1 MTSPGGGT
9 HASQLEPKI
18 RRVVSSY
25 CNSAG
30 KRAWDLSWAIVLLVL
45 FSPLMLLLA
54 LAVKLTSK
62 GPVLFRQSRPGR
74 SGREFSILKFRT
86 MIVNGHE
93 TGPVLT
99 RALDPRVTWLGRHMR
114 KWKLDELPQL
124 FNVVRG
130 EMSFVGPRPQ
140 PTRLWNDP
148 AIHDDASLV
157 LSVRPGLTSH
167 ATLVFRNEEDVLAP
181 LSSDEVEEVY
191 QRTLMPLKLKLEI
204 QYLCKA
210 SFWGDLWIILRT
222 IGRVFN
228 RHEERDDVLKE
239 YLPASN
245 GSPAKP
251 GEHGWAP
258 PNVPSWP
265 VVPELKDVR
274 TVANTNVSAKEQ

>member
-1 MTSPGGGT
+1 
-9 HASQLEPKI
+9 
-18 RRVVSSY
+18 
-25 CNSAG
+25 
-30 KRAWDLSWAIVLLVL
+30 
-45 FSPLMLLLA
+45 MLILA
-54 LAVKLTSK
+54 AAVKLTSR
-62 GPVLFRQSRPGR
+62 GPVLFKQSRPGR
-74 SGREFSILKFRT
+74 NRREFSILKFRT
-86 MIVNGHE
+86 MIVNSGQ

-124 FNVVRG
+124 FNVLRG

-140 PTRLWNDP
+140 PTRLWNEP

-181 LSSDEVEEVY
+181 LSPDEVEEVY
-191 QRTLMPLKLKLEI
+191 QRTLMPVKLKLEI

-222 IGRVFN
+222 IARVFN
-228 RHEERDDVLKE
+228 RHEERDGVLKE

-258 PNVPSWP
+258 PDVPSWP